1 MDDEKREEKEREDI
15 GSLKNENLIEVHTQ
29 QATDH
34 SRHKNRLMHPVT

>member
-1 MDDEKREEKEREDI
+1 MRRKGKKEDI

>member
-1 MDDEKREEKEREDI
+1 MRRKGKKEDI
-15 GSLKNENLIEVHTQ
+15 GSLKNENLIEVDTQ